1 MMGGM
6 RLSIVGVLAL
16 LLLLSACGGDRVE
29 SAQAAAEE
37 LGCEDVEE
45 DEVVGSDE
53 NLTCTID
60 GNGYRIAWFADR
72 ESRDLYRTAAENVKE
87 YTEDAGEDPPGEFGV
102 VFGENWGVECLDT
115 SCDEVLEILG
125 GERI

>member
-1 MMGGM
+1 M
-6 RLSIVGVLAL
+6 RSLVVGALAL
-16 LLLLSACGGDRVE
+16 LPLLSACGGDSIE
-29 SAQAAAEE
+29 SAQAAANE

-45 DEVVGSDE
+45 DEVVGADE
-53 NLTCTID
+53 TLTCTVD
-60 GNGYRIAWFADR
+60 GNAYRIAWFADR

-87 YTEDAGEDPPGEFGV
+87 YTEEAGEDPPGEFGV
-102 VFGENWGVECLDT
+102 VFGDNWGVECLDT

>member
-1 MMGGM
+1 M
-6 RLSIVGVLAL
+6 RVSFVGVVAL
-16 LLLLSACGGDRVE
+16 LLSLSACGGNGVE
-29 SAQAAAEE
+29 SAQAAADE

-45 DEVVGSDE
+45 DEVVGSDKT
-53 NLTCTID
+53 LSCTID

-72 ESRDLYRTAAENVKE
+72 ESLNLYRTAAENVKQ

-102 VFGENWGVECLDT
+102 VFGDNWAVECLDT

-125 GERI
+125 GERV

>member
-1 MMGGM
+1 M
-6 RLSIVGVLAL
+6 RLSALGLVVL
-16 LLLLSACGGDRVE
+16 LLSLSACGGDSVE
-29 SAQAAAEE
+29 SAQAAANE

-45 DEVVGSDE
+45 DEVVGADE
-53 NLTCTID
+53 TLTCTID
-60 GNGYRIAWFADR
+60 GNSYRIAWFADQ
-72 ESRDLYRTAAENVKE
+72 ESRDLYRTAAENVNE

>member
-1 MMGGM
+1 M
-6 RLSIVGVLAL
+6 RLSVVGVLAL
-16 LLLLSACGGDRVE
+16 VLLLSACGGDSVE
-29 SAQAAAEE
+29 SARAAATE

-53 NLTCTID
+53 TLTCTVD

-72 ESRDLYRTAAENVKE
+72 DSRDLYRTAAENVKE

-125 GERI
+125 GERV